1 MFDIPCE
8 PVPIAPITTLFEG
21 AILPP
26 SPRAEEGMIVGTTK
40 IPAAAAAERLT
51 KVLLDDLADMIF

>member
-1 MFDIPCE
+1 MPCD

-26 SPRAEEGMIVGTTK
+26 IPRAEEGIMEGITNMPV
-40 IPAAAAAERLT
+40 AAAAERLT
-51 KVLLDDLADMIF
+51 NVLLEVFVDIDYII